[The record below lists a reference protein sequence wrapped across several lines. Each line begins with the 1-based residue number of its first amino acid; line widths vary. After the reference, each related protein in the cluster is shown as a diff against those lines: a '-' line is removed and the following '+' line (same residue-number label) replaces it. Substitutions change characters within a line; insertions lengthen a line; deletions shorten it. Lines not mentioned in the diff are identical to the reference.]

1 MRYSGIDP
9 YRIWTDAT
17 QQTTREGCHPFRFEA
32 RVPHRCTC
40 FLKHGGRYNS
50 GCLPIVIRSKRICI
64 HSKSVGRMHEVLIVS
79 SNDTECRCVKLLDD
93 SPDAVSHEHAREE
106 LRASFDK

>member
-1 MRYSGIDP
+1 
-9 YRIWTDAT
+9 
-17 QQTTREGCHPFRFEA
+17 
-32 RVPHRCTC
+32 
-40 FLKHGGRYNS
+40 
-50 GCLPIVIRSKRICI
+50 
-64 HSKSVGRMHEVLIVS
+64 MHEVLMVS